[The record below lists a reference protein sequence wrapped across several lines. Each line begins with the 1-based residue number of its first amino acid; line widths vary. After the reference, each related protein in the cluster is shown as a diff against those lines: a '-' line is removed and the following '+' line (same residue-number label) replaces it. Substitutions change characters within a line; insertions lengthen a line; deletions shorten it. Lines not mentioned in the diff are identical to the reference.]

1 MSESNPNNIAGA
13 PSPSLF
19 LETANAYQR
28 SAALHSAVELGLFTA
43 IGTGGSTAA
52 QAAASCESSERGV
65 RILCDY
71 LTIIGF
77 LIKEGDVYK
86 LTPDSAMFL
95 DKGSRAYLGGTLQFL
110 HLSTIKQSF
119 QHLTEAVRK
128 GGTALPGHGSV
139 EDDHPMWVDFA
150 QAMQPTMMIPAMGV
164 AKCLSLEKGRK
175 IRILD
180 IAAGHGIYGIVLAQQ
195 NPNVEV
201 VALDWQHVLDVA
213 VENAHHFGVGDRY
226 ETLPGSAFD
235 VDFGTGYDVVLLTN
249 FLHHFD
255 APTCE
260 GLLKKV
266 HAALAPGG
274 RAVTVDFVVNEDRIS
289 PPATAA
295 FSLIMLASTPSGE
308 AYTFKQYDEMFR
320 NSGFSGS
327 ELYPLH
333 PSPEFVV
340 ISSV

>member
-1 MSESNPNNIAGA
+1 MSDFNPQNPAGG
-13 PSPSLF
+13 PSPALF
-19 LETANAYQR
+19 FETANAYQR

-52 QAAASCESSERGV
+52 QAASICESSERGV

-110 HLSTIKQSF
+110 HLSTIKKSF

-150 QAMQPTMMIPAMGV
+150 QAMMPMMMAPAMGV
-164 AKCLSLEKGRK
+164 ASRLSLEPDRK
-175 IRILD
+175 MRVLD

-195 NPNVEV
+195 HPNVEV
-201 VALDWQHVLDVA
+201 VALDWPHVLDVA
-213 VENAHHFGVGDRY
+213 VKNANHFGVGDRY

-235 VDFGTGYDVVLLTN
+235 LDFGTGYDIVLLTN

-255 APTCE
+255 QPTCE

-266 HAALAPGG
+266 HAALAPNG

-289 PPATAA
+289 PPSTAA
-295 FSLIMLASTPSGE
+295 FSLVMLASTPSGD
-308 AYTFKQYDEMFR
+308 AYTFNQYDEMFR

-340 ISSV
+340 ISNV